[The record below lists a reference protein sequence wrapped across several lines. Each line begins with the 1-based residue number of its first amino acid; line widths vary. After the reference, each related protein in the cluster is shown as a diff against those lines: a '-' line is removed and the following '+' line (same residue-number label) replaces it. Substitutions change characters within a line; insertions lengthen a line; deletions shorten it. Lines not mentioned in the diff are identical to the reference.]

1 MAMNL
6 ESRKGQ
12 IVWVE
17 VDSQGKE
24 KKTSRTFDLF
34 TDVEADIKN
43 ALQGLVSLC
52 NNTNALYY
60 LNEKYE
66 II

>member
-1 MAMNL
+1 MMNL
-6 ESRKGQ
+6 ESRKAQ

-17 VDSQGKE
+17 IVNEKE

-43 ALQGLVSLC
+43 ALQGLVGLC
-52 NNTNALYY
+52 ENTNALYY
-60 LNEKYE
+60 VNEKYE

>member
-1 MAMNL
+1 MMNL
-6 ESRKGQ
+6 ESRKAQ

-17 VDSQGKE
+17 IVNEKE
-24 KKTSRTFDLF
+24 KKTSRTFDLY

-43 ALQGLVSLC
+43 ALQGLVGLC
-52 NNTNALYY
+52 ENTNALYY
-60 LNEKYE
+60 VNEKYE

>member
-1 MAMNL
+1 MMNL
-6 ESRKGQ
+6 ESRKAQ

-17 VDSQGKE
+17 IVNEKE

-34 TDVEADIKN
+34 TDEEADIKN
-43 ALQGLVSLC
+43 ALQGLVGLC

>member
-1 MAMNL
+1 MMNL
-6 ESRKGQ
+6 VSRKAQ
-12 IVWVE
+12 IVWIE
-17 VDSQGKE
+17 IVDGKE
-24 KKTSRTFDLF
+24 KKKSRTFDLY
-34 TDVEADIKN
+34 TDEEASIKN
-43 ALQGLVSLC
+43 ALQGMVSLC

>member
-1 MAMNL
+1 MLNL
-6 ESRKGQ
+6 ESRKAQ
-12 IVWVE
+12 IVWVSI
-17 VDSQGKE
+17 VNDKE
-24 KKTSRTFDLF
+24 KKTSRTFNLF
-34 TDVEADIKN
+34 TEEEADIKN

-52 NNTNALYY
+52 NNTNAVYY

>member
-1 MAMNL
+1 MMNL

-12 IVWVE
+12 IVWVS
-17 VDSQGKE
+17 VVGGKE
-24 KKTSRTFDLF
+24 KKTSKTFDLF
-34 TDVEADIKN
+34 TDVEADIKT
-43 ALQGLVSLC
+43 ALQGMVSLC
-52 NNTNALYY
+52 NNTNAVYY

>member
-12 IVWVE
+12 IVWISI
-17 VDSQGKE
+17 VDGKE
-24 KKTSRTFDLF
+24 KKTSRTFDLY

-43 ALQGLVSLC
+43 ALQGLVGLC
-52 NNTNALYY
+52 NNTNAIYY

>member
-1 MAMNL
+1 MMNL
-6 ESRKGQ
+6 ESRKAQ

-17 VDSQGKE
+17 IVNEKE
-24 KKTSRTFDLF
+24 KKTSRTFELF
-34 TDVEADIKN
+34 TDEEADIKN
-43 ALQGLVSLC
+43 ALQGLVGLC

>member
-6 ESRKGQ
+6 ESRKAQ
-12 IVWVE
+12 IVWISIE
-17 VDSQGKE
+17 NGKE
-24 KKTSRTFDLF
+24 KKTSRTFDLY

-43 ALQGLVSLC
+43 ALQGLVGLC
-52 NNTNALYY
+52 NNTNAIYY

>member
-1 MAMNL
+1 MMNL

-12 IVWVE
+12 IVWVSI
-17 VDSQGKE
+17 VDGSE
-24 KKTSRTFDLF
+24 KKTSRTFDLY
-34 TDVEADIKN
+34 TDVEADIKT

-52 NNTNALYY
+52 NNTNAVYY

>member
-1 MAMNL
+1 MMNL
-6 ESRKGQ
+6 ESRKAQ
-12 IVWVE
+12 IVWIE
-17 VDSQGKE
+17 VVNEKE

-43 ALQGLVSLC
+43 ALQGLVGLC
-52 NNTNALYY
+52 ENTNALYY
-60 LNEKYE
+60 VNEKYE

>member
-1 MAMNL
+1 MKNL

-12 IVWVE
+12 IVWVSV
-17 VDSQGKE
+17 VDGKE
-24 KKTSRTFDLF
+24 KKTSRTFALF

-43 ALQGLVSLC
+43 ALQGMVSLC
-52 NNTNALYY
+52 NNTNAVYY

>member
-1 MAMNL
+1 MMNL
-6 ESRKGQ
+6 ESRKAQ
-12 IVWVE
+12 IVWIE
-17 VDSQGKE
+17 VVNEKE

-34 TDVEADIKN
+34 TDEEADIKN
-43 ALQGLVSLC
+43 ALQGLVGLC

-60 LNEKYE
+60 VNEKYE

>member
-1 MAMNL
+1 MMNL
-6 ESRKGQ
+6 ESRKAQ
-12 IVWVE
+12 IVWISIE
-17 VDSQGKE
+17 NEKE

-34 TDVEADIKN
+34 TDEEADIKN
-43 ALQGLVSLC
+43 ALQVLVGLC

>member
-1 MAMNL
+1 MLNL
-6 ESRKGQ
+6 ESRKAQ
-12 IVWVE
+12 IVWVSI
-17 VDSQGKE
+17 VNDKE
-24 KKTSRTFDLF
+24 KKTSRTFVLF
-34 TDVEADIKN
+34 TEEEADIKN

-52 NNTNALYY
+52 NNTNAVYY

>member
-6 ESRKGQ
+6 ESRKAQ
-12 IVWVE
+12 IVWIE
-17 VDSQGKE
+17 IVDGKE
-24 KKTSRTFDLF
+24 KKTSRTFNLF

-43 ALQGLVSLC
+43 ALQGLVGLC
-52 NNTNALYY
+52 ENTNALYY
-60 LNEKYE
+60 VNEKYE

>member
-1 MAMNL
+1 MLNL
-6 ESRKGQ
+6 ESRKAQ
-12 IVWVE
+12 IVWISIE
-17 VDSQGKE
+17 NEKE

-34 TDVEADIKN
+34 TEEEADIKN

-52 NNTNALYY
+52 NNTNAVYY

>member
-1 MAMNL
+1 MLNL
-6 ESRKGQ
+6 ESRKAQ
-12 IVWVE
+12 IVWIDI
-17 VDSQGKE
+17 VDGKE
-24 KKTSRTFDLF
+24 KKTSRTFNLF
-34 TDVEADIKN
+34 TEEEASIKN

-52 NNTNALYY
+52 NNTNAIYY

>member
-1 MAMNL
+1 MMNL
-6 ESRKGQ
+6 ESRKAQ

-17 VDSQGKE
+17 IVNEKE

-34 TDVEADIKN
+34 TDEEADIKN
-43 ALQGLVSLC
+43 ALQGLVGLC
-52 NNTNALYY
+52 ENTNALYY
-60 LNEKYE
+60 VNEKYE

>member
-1 MAMNL
+1 MMNL
-6 ESRKGQ
+6 ESRKAQ
-12 IVWVE
+12 IVWISIE
-17 VDSQGKE
+17 NGKE
-24 KKTSRTFDLF
+24 KKTSRTFALF

-43 ALQGLVSLC
+43 ALQGMVSLC
-52 NNTNALYY
+52 NNTNAVYY

>member
-1 MAMNL
+1 MKNL
-6 ESRKGQ
+6 YSRKAQ

-17 VDSQGKE
+17 IVNEKE
-24 KKTSRTFDLF
+24 KKTSRTFDLY

-43 ALQGLVSLC
+43 ALQGLVGLC
-52 NNTNALYY
+52 ENTNAMYFI
-60 LNEKYE
+60 NEKYE

>member
-1 MAMNL
+1 MLNL
-6 ESRKGQ
+6 ESRKAQ
-12 IVWVE
+12 IVWISIE
-17 VDSQGKE
+17 NEKE
-24 KKTSRTFDLF
+24 KKTSRTFELF
-34 TDVEADIKN
+34 TEEEASIKN

-52 NNTNALYY
+52 NNTNAVYY

>member
-6 ESRKGQ
+6 YSRKAQ
-12 IVWVE
+12 IVWIDI
-17 VDSQGKE
+17 VDGKE
-24 KKTSRTFDLF
+24 KQTSRTFNLF
-34 TDVEADIKN
+34 TDVEADIKT
-43 ALQGLVSLC
+43 ALQGLVGLC

-60 LNEKYE
+60 VNEKYE

>member
-1 MAMNL
+1 MLNL
-6 ESRKGQ
+6 ESRKAQ
-12 IVWVE
+12 IVWVSI
-17 VDSQGKE
+17 VNDKE
-24 KKTSRTFDLF
+24 KKTSRTFNLF
-34 TDVEADIKN
+34 TEEEASIKN